1 MNDREKLIKT
11 YVEENEKISPPPEA
25 KTGILL
31 VNTGTPQHFTYCS
44 IRSYLSQFLSDRR
57 VIEIPLI
64 IWWPILHFIILII
77 RPFIKGR
84 QYKSIWNWEQDEAP
98 LRTMSRNQASLLAKR
113 FDQSQVEV
121 EWAFRYGGPSIKSK
135 IDALHKNGC
144 NRLLLLPLFPQYS
157 AVSSATV
164 VDEAIRALL
173 TQRHQMALRTIP
185 EFYSEEC
192 YIAAIVSSIE
202 YSISTERFSPEAI
215 VFSYHGIPLD
225 YQRKGDPYGLQCH
238 QTTRFIQRKLKVNCE
253 VITAFQSR
261 FGNDEWLKP
270 YTEDVVVRLARVVTT
285 CENLKSQPKRLAIR
299 ALLTQRHQMALRT
312 IPEFYS
318 EECYIAAIVSS
329 IEYSISTERFS
340 PEAIVFSYHGIPLD
354 YQRKGD
360 PYGLQCHQT
369 TRFIQRKLKVNCKVI
384 TAFQSRFGNDEWLK
398 PYTEDVVVRLARS
411 GVKRI
416 AVVAPGFICDCLET
430 IDELQTDAAKRFE
443 ENGGEQLL
451 YVNCLNDSEDAID
464 VIEKIV
470 RKHLHGFLLSV

>member
-1 MNDREKLIKT
+1 MKRCRGLLKHFSIAFLFTHNLFTHRSPQ
-11 YVEENEKISPPPEA
+11 ISPPPEA

-270 YTEDVVVRLARVVTT
+270 YTEDVVVRLAR
-285 CENLKSQPKRLAIR
+285 
-299 ALLTQRHQMALRT
+299 
-312 IPEFYS
+312 
-318 EECYIAAIVSS
+318 
-329 IEYSISTERFS
+329 
-340 PEAIVFSYHGIPLD
+340 
-354 YQRKGD
+354 
-360 PYGLQCHQT
+360 
-369 TRFIQRKLKVNCKVI
+369 
-384 TAFQSRFGNDEWLK
+384 
-398 PYTEDVVVRLARS
+398 S